1 MSIVYTVVR
10 KRQSLV
16 GRKIGMRKTER
27 ERGEGQG
34 EKDRERESEREGTD
48 IKAICL

>member
-10 KRQSLV
+10 KRQSVV
-16 GRKIGMRKTER
+16 GRKIGIIKTER
-27 ERGEGQG
+27 ERGR
-34 EKDRERESEREGTD
+34 DRERKAEREREREGTD